1 MILFYIANVE
11 DCQTCFLASSIGG
24 YYMEKNTVKINLCSQ
39 NLTIV
44 SDESPEYIRGLASE
58 LNNKVDAMLKINRYR
73 PTLSAILLC
82 ALQYCD
88 DNHKLIEENEALK
101 AQIKE
106 LSSKT
111 VQRTLKENPPHVIE
125 KISRL
130 EPKPRQ
136 QSLFDKEKTDVKVT
150 AQKTNHTTNNKG

>member
-1 MILFYIANVE
+1 MYHKKIYKTTVYLKFSYKYDILLIIKVE
-11 DCQTCFLASSIGG
+11 DCQIVMLIILSGG
-24 YYMEKNTVKINLCSQ
+24 YYMEKNKVKINLCSQ

-44 SDESPEYIRGLASE
+44 SDESPEYINGLASE
-58 LNNKVDAMLKINRYR
+58 INNKIDLMLKVNRYR

-106 LSSKT
+106 LSQKVRPRT
-111 VQRTLKENPPHVIE
+111 QRENSPRVMD
-125 KISRL
+125 KNTRL

-136 QSLFDKEKTDVKVT
+136 QSLFEKK
-150 AQKTNHTTNNKG
+150 

>member
-1 MILFYIANVE
+1 MYHKKLYKTTVYLKFSYKYDILLLIYVDKSHNLI
-11 DCQTCFLASSIGG
+11 LIRLYGG
-24 YYMEKNTVKINLCSQ
+24 YYMDKNTVKINLCSQ

-44 SDESPEYIRGLASE
+44 SDESPEYIKGLATE
-58 LNNKVDAMLKINRYR
+58 INNKIDLMLKVNRYR

-88 DNHKLIEENEALK
+88 DSHKLTEENEVLK

-106 LSSKT
+106 LSQKVRPRT
-111 VQRTLKENPPHVIE
+111 QRENSPRVIE
-125 KISRL
+125 KNTRL

-136 QSLFDKEKTDVKVT
+136 QSLFEKK
-150 AQKTNHTTNNKG
+150 